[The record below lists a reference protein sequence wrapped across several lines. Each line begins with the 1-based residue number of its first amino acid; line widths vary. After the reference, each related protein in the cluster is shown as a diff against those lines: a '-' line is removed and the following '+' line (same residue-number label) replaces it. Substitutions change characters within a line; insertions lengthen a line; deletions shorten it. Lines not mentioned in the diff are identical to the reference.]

1 MPPTYPNLDHSCFFF
16 SAQSSSTP
24 SASAL
29 TRLPPTTHGLL
40 TQTFSLPDYKAER
53 EVVEREEERLRRED
67 AKRRA
72 TSTSGSAG
80 RRPSGGGGGG
90 GGGGAPRPPDQQE
103 AKDDRRASDV
113 SAKEDRLNQE
123 LQRSATSAAAPKA
136 DPQAQV
142 RRAMLSRMK
151 SLTLAEDGVCEEYL
165 REAGYDLEKAVQT
178 FYSKN

>member
-72 TSTSGSAG
+72 TSSSGSAG
-80 RRPSGGGGGG
+80 RRLSGGG

-113 SAKEDRLNQE
+113 SAEEDRLNQE
-123 LQRSATSAAAPKA
+123 LQRSATSA